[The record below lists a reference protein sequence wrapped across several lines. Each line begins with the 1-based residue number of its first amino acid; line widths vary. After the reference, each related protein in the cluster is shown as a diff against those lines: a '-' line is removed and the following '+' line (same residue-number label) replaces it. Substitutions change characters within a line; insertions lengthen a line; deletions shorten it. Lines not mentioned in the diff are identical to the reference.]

1 MTLTEKQ
8 TENTSTA
15 TQAFTLEMTTANGLT
30 RYYSKE
36 DLIECGIFGSKTS
49 IDRYVAMGKLKKNQI
64 RAFCSLFSGSRGG
77 VYPTMPT
84 KIAIQIRG
92 QYGKKRAK
100 NPP

>member
-49 IDRYVAMGKLKKNQI
+49 IDRYVAMGKLKKI
-64 RAFCSLFSGSRGG
+64 KLGVLFAFQRKPWRSLSNNATR
-77 VYPTMPT
+77 
-84 KIAIQIRG
+84 
-92 QYGKKRAK
+92 
-100 NPP
+100 